1 MPKSFPAHR
10 GGKSNTSE
18 DTILGNYL
26 LAAATQYDCQKGV
39 NGRQKWD
46 IAVVKSSLIDLE
58 LAA

>member
-1 MPKSFPAHR
+1 MKQA
-10 GGKSNTSE
+10 E

-26 LAAATQYDCQKGV
+26 LSAASQYNCQRGV

-46 IAVVKSSLIDLE
+46 IAVVKSSLVDLE